1 MKPKKTPGKM
11 PPQLSNSN
19 VQARHLQG
27 DDMARNKELTE
38 IFATQ
43 LAEKTFE
50 LSEKATVYA
59 ASFYRDSMESM
70 AVSGVKPVT
79 KQQFAAC
86 FISCLV
92 QTIGDM
98 NNDLPE
104 VNELVRLYTDLSES
118 RKRLLAAISNSV
130 GEDEFDGIV
139 AQKIDDITYGQ
150 D

>member
-43 LAEKTFE
+43 LAEKTLL
-50 LSEKATVYA
+50 LSEKATAYA
-59 ASFYRDSMESM
+59 SSFYHDSIESM
-70 AVSGVKPVT
+70 VVSGVEPV
-79 KQQFAAC
+79 KKSQFNGC
-86 FISCLV
+86 FISCFV
-92 QTIGDM
+92 QIVGDM

-104 VNELVRLYTDLSES
+104 IKELISLYTDLSES

-130 GEDEFDGIV
+130 GENELDAIV
-139 AQKIDDITYGQ
+139 AKKIDDIASEQ